1 MYVVEHVMMIFE
13 FILMELIGINGG
25 ICCGGSYDDFE
36 LILMKL
42 IEINGGVCC
51 GSYTLI
57 FELI

>member
-1 MYVVEHVMMIFE
+1 MK
-13 FILMELIGINGG
+13 LIGINGG

-51 GSYTLI
+51 GSYTVI